1 MTPVNLTLQRWLRLI
16 AEAHVAISSGETDAL
31 GKRASAMRE
40 VPAPVNGA
48 GLAACQAL
56 RWACLWFAYAEVSA
70 RPGLKP
76 VLLSLM
82 AEVERVLTPPE
93 PEPVALAATVP
104 VDLFA
109 EPDPGRVPAWAQR
122 RDIGG

>member
-1 MTPVNLTLQRWLRLI
+1 MTPVNLTLERWLRLI
-16 AEAHVAISSGETDAL
+16 AEAHLAMSSGETDAL
-31 GKRASAMRE
+31 AKRATAMRE
-40 VPAPVNGA
+40 CAAPVKGA
-48 GLAACQAL
+48 GLAACNAF
-56 RWACLWFAYAEVSA
+56 RWACLWFAHAEASA

-82 AEVERVLTPPE
+82 GEVERLLTPPE
-93 PEPVALAATVP
+93 PEPVAVAMASAVP

-109 EPDPGRVPAWAQR
+109 EPEPAWTQR

>member
-1 MTPVNLTLQRWLRLI
+1 
-16 AEAHVAISSGETDAL
+16 
-31 GKRASAMRE
+31 MRE
-40 VPAPVNGA
+40 VPAPVSGA

-56 RWACLWFAYAEVSA
+56 RWGCLWFAHAEASA

-76 VLLSLM
+76 ILLSLM
-82 AEVERVLTPPE
+82 AEVERVLTPLE
-93 PEPVALAATVP
+93 PDPVAVAAAIP

-109 EPDPGRVPAWAQR
+109 EPEPAWAAR

>member
-1 MTPVNLTLQRWLRLI
+1 MSPVNLTRERWLRLI
-16 AEAHVAISSGETDAL
+16 AEAHLAMSSGETEAL
-31 GKRASAMRE
+31 GKRATAMRE
-40 VPAPVNGA
+40 VPAPVSGA

-56 RWACLWFAYAEVSA
+56 RWGCLWFAHAEASA

-76 VLLSLM
+76 ILLSLM
-82 AEVERVLTPPE
+82 AEVERVLTPLE
-93 PEPVALAATVP
+93 PDPVAVAAAIP

-109 EPDPGRVPAWAQR
+109 EPEPAWAAR